1 MNNLLFAININAVLE
16 NGTEVSNVKG
26 FVIDNKVVYKTSEN
40 EILTGDKKIK
50 EIFSSTISVPN
61 GILSYISNIEKF

>member
-50 EIFSSTISVPN
+50 EIFSSTITVPI